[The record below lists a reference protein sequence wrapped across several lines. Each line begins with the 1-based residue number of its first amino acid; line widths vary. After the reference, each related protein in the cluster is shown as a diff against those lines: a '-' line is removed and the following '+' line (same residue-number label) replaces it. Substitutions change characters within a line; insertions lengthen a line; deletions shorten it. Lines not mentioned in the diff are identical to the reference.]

1 MDCPL
6 QKRSELTWE
15 FTFCGS
21 PERLQIEWSSRVPF
35 RGAKGGNIFMHGAIP
50 LSMAALMAVGI
61 IVIGCFYLVSP
72 ERISGT
78 FGLKPPASDA
88 DTRAWLRPK
97 GIRDVVSGLIV
108 LTMMLTADA
117 RLVGIVLLVEAIIPL
132 GDMSIILGSG
142 GSKSRA
148 FSIHGVTCA
157 VMLVVGLLLIHAI

>member
-1 MDCPL
+1 MHNAI
-6 QKRSELTWE
+6 SLT
-15 FTFCGS
+15 
-21 PERLQIEWSSRVPF
+21 L
-35 RGAKGGNIFMHGAIP
+35 
-50 LSMAALMAVGI
+50 AALMALGI
-61 IVIGCFYLVSP
+61 IVIGCFYLLSP

-97 GIRDVVSGLIV
+97 GIRDASAGLVVLA
-108 LTMMLTADA
+108 MMLTADGRA
-117 RLVGIVLLVEAIIPL
+117 VGIALLVEAIIPL
-132 GDMSIILGSG
+132 GDMLIVLGSG

>member
-1 MDCPL
+1 MHDAVPL
-6 QKRSELTWE
+6 T
-15 FTFCGS
+15 
-21 PERLQIEWSSRVPF
+21 V
-35 RGAKGGNIFMHGAIP
+35 
-50 LSMAALMAVGI
+50 AALIAVGI
-61 IVIGCFYLVSP
+61 IVIGCFYLLSP

-78 FGLKPPASDA
+78 FGLKPPPSDA

-97 GIRDVVSGLIV
+97 GIRDVASGLVV
-108 LTMMLTADA
+108 LAMMLTVDT
-117 RLVGIVLLVEAIIPL
+117 RSVGIALLVLAVIPF

>member
-1 MDCPL
+1 
-6 QKRSELTWE
+6 
-15 FTFCGS
+15 
-21 PERLQIEWSSRVPF
+21 
-35 RGAKGGNIFMHGAIP
+35 MHNAIP
-50 LSMAALMAVGI
+50 LSLAALMAVAI

-72 ERISGT
+72 ERMTGS

-88 DTRAWLRPK
+88 DTRAWLRLK
-97 GIRDVVSGLIV
+97 GIRDIVSGLVV
-108 LTMMLTADA
+108 LTMMLTADT
-117 RLVGIVLLVEAIIPL
+117 RMVGIALLVEAVIPF